1 LQRSRKLTEEIN
13 TMFDKKLI
21 SRAERII
28 EDPNDS
34 ILYEEACKLAVSQN
48 NAVDL
53 IMCANK
59 IREKFGGRPW
69 H

>member
-1 LQRSRKLTEEIN
+1 
-13 TMFDKKLI
+13 MFDKKLI